1 MSETTAIP
9 SEADL
14 CRHLNAIAVAAGR
27 EAKLLRSWRKR
38 SADGSLQQQLEAL
51 ELEARER
58 AACFARQLHRL
69 GGKLED
75 RYSDRFEEYLAIA
88 SSNLSDRDKL
98 TRLFDLS
105 GAAEEGLEALFD
117 TPGIDADS
125 GALLGRYIA
134 ERRQRLACL
143 RALRQR
149 LAPAAGTPPNGIG
162 KAEDEAVLQAVA
174 ERLARLER
182 TLHELREL
190 KELQALR
197 G

>member
-1 MSETTAIP
+1 MSEASP
-9 SEADL
+9 SLPEPDL
-14 CRHLNAIAVAAGR
+14 CRQLNDIAVEAGR

-38 SADGSLQQQLEAL
+38 SANGSLQQQLEAL

-58 AACFARQLHRL
+58 AARFARQLHRL

-88 SSNLSDRDKL
+88 SSNLSDLAKL

-105 GAAEEGLEALFD
+105 GGAEEGLESLFE

-143 RALRQR
+143 RELRQR
-149 LAPAAGTPPNGIG
+149 LAPAEETPPRGVRQ
-162 KAEDEAVLQAVA
+162 AEDQAVLQAVA
-174 ERLARLER
+174 DRLARLER
-182 TLHELREL
+182 TVQAL
-190 KELQALR
+190 KALR